1 MSELQEPVLRLQAF
15 RFELILQTSQEKPFA
30 QAAGCCRYVSNR
42 ALGLQNEFYELTGVH
57 LNYADLCAQLTE
69 WKTYEELGWLNEA
82 PSQALQQALQNLE
95 KGWER
100 YFKSRRKG
108 YKGEPVGKPAFKKK
122 GKHGSFRFPQ
132 GTILE
137 QHNSRIYLPKIGWVR
152 YRNSQQVVGKVKN
165 VTVTRKASK
174 WFIAIQTERAVAKP
188 IHSSTT
194 TVGIDLGIVN
204 FAALSTGQVIASL
217 NSFRKLEE
225 SLSHAQRA
233 MSHKTKF
240 SKNWKKAQAKV
251 QRIHVRIA
259 DTRRDFLHRFTHSIS
274 NNHAIVCLED
284 LRIKNMSAS
293 AAGTVEAPGTNVAA
307 KSGLN
312 KSILY
317 QGWGECYRQLDYKQV
332 WAGGRLVL
340 VPPMYTS
347 QTCPECDKVS
357 ELNRTTQARFCCIEC
372 GYQNHA
378 DIVGAINIRR
388 AGLARIACEVSGAAR
403 PTAAGTTRSA
413 KGDST
418 SLLAA

>member
-95 KGWER
+95 KGW
-100 YFKSRRKG
+100 
-108 YKGEPVGKPAFKKK
+108 
-122 GKHGSFRFPQ
+122 
-132 GTILE
+132 
-137 QHNSRIYLPKIGWVR
+137 VR

-174 WFIAIQTERAVAKP
+174 RFIAIQTERAVAKP

-312 KSILY
+312 KSILD

-388 AGLARIACEVSGAAR
+388 AGLARIACEVSGAAMQ
-403 PTAAGTTRSA
+403 PAAGTHRS
-413 KGDST
+413 DSD
-418 SLLAA
+418 LASCLA